1 MGKVSQ
7 TQKELKV
14 PTVVI
19 TAVIT
24 VSRAETHRQQLQ
36 LALARPDGQTE
47 RMTDTRLSVITNKEE
62 RLDGKDE

>member
-7 TQKELKV
+7 TQKELTV
-14 PTVVI
+14 PAVVI
-19 TAVIT
+19 TAVT
-24 VSRAETHRQQLQ
+24 VSRVETHRQQLQ

-47 RMTDTRLSVITNKEE
+47 RMTDIRLSVITNKEE

>member
-14 PTVVI
+14 PAVVI

-62 RLDGKDE
+62 RLDAKDE